1 MGIIITHIRE
11 TYQPTSVMRRDRGIL
26 MAQLHNLR
34 FTATTEYHGVSDWG
48 FTKKHGGSAMADW
61 SNVGHCHWL
70 WIILSGGYLS
80 IWINE
85 GYLFPTI
92 DWSNVFFFLSL
103 EPYTGCSK
111 RGRRGFDGWSFEQNT
126 RFTNDHKLNLE
137 ELKRG
142 GAVSLCE
149 RFEPA
154 AGIFSGLKNEVYSKL
169 PNLRK
174 MWFLDDY
181 PPFRSRGRGGQK
193 NVPPTWTC
201 IW

>member
-80 IWINE
+80 IWING

-111 RGRRGFDGWSFEQNT
+111 RGAEDSMDGALNKTPASPTTTSWISKSWSV
-126 RFTNDHKLNLE
+126 E
-137 ELKRG
+137 ERW
-142 GAVSLCE
+142 AFV
-149 RFEPA
+149 
-154 AGIFSGLKNEVYSKL
+154 SGLSQLLAFFLVWKMKYI
-169 PNLRK
+169 PN
-174 MWFLDDY
+174 
-181 PPFRSRGRGGQK
+181 FR
-193 NVPPTWTC
+193 TWERC
-201 IW
+201 DS

>member
-26 MAQLHNLR
+26 MAQLHNLG

-80 IWINE
+80 I
-85 GYLFPTI
+85 YLNQWGIPI
-92 DWSNVFFFLSL
+92 PYYWLKQCLIFF
-103 EPYTGCSK
+103 EPWTLHRVLQK
-111 RGRRGFDGWSFEQNT
+111 GRRGFDGWSFEQNT

-142 GAVSLCE
+142 GAVSRCE

-169 PNLRK
+169 PNLGK
-174 MWFLDDY
+174 MWFLDD
-181 PPFRSRGRGGQK
+181 
-193 NVPPTWTC
+193 
-201 IW
+201 